1 MVLEERISVESDA
14 AAIEV
19 VRYLKKEGTPAHI
32 LSEPR
37 MTVALI
43 LAGRYEV
50 LQSFLLTCQ
59 EKHEMSGS
67 GNGGSDECSVD
78 FDPKVWKNSLKNL
91 DAERLAVCTIFK
103 ECPPGDIIGSR
114 VYQAGK
120 KESNISSKQKKEQ

>member
-1 MVLEERISVESDA
+1 MVLEERISVESEA

-19 VRYLKKEGTPAHI
+19 VRYLKKEGIIAHI

-43 LAGRYEV
+43 LAGRYED

-59 EKHEMSGS
+59 EKYE
-67 GNGGSDECSVD
+67 NCEPGGGESDECPVD
-78 FDPKVWKNSLKNL
+78 FDPLVWKNSLKIL
-91 DAERLAVCTIFK
+91 DTERVAMCTIFT
-103 ECPPGDIIGSR
+103 EHQSGDIIGSH

-120 KESNISSKQKKEQ
+120 TELNISAKR